1 MSVSIDWSRMGPGYF
16 FKNFPWDSSMWFW
29 GRTTAIGNRESI
41 QLCKQDG
48 DVKTLKKKK
57 KSSLGNS
64 VRDYRHRARGG
75 VSVHMLLDPGYRL
88 ERSPSQQSSTLCGS
102 LTCVKVNDKC

>member
-29 GRTTAIGNRESI
+29 GRTTAVGNRESI

-57 KSSLGNS
+57 KKFTGQQCERLQAQSQRRSISAYAPGS
-64 VRDYRHRARGG
+64 WIQAREESKPA
-75 VSVHMLLDPGYRL
+75 VINIVWLTDLR
-88 ERSPSQQSSTLCGS
+88 ESQ
-102 LTCVKVNDKC
+102 